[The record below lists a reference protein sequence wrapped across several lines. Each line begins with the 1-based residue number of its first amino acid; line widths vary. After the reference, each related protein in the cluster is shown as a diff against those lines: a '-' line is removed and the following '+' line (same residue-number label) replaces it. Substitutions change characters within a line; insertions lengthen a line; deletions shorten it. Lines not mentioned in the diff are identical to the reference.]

1 VQALAQ
7 CAGMSRTSFAVKF
20 TRTVGF
26 ARMAYLTRWR
36 MMLAADR
43 LMTSTDPISVLAEE
57 LGYESEA
64 AFSNA
69 FKRVM
74 GSSPRRYG
82 RAPSPRSSVY
92 AIT

>member
-1 VQALAQ
+1 
-7 CAGMSRTSFAVKF
+7 
-20 TRTVGF
+20 
-26 ARMAYLTRWR
+26 